1 MNIGIDKNSEV
12 YKLHKNYIKIS
23 SGALR
28 FVIAGVTLALIFAA
42 CMLAAFSRGSSAAGI
57 GLAAAMGASC
67 GVCFYMIKK
76 LVRLKKLQSAADSA
90 YMALSDDEKREMEN
104 DVKNAV
110 RGANVILGEKYFYTT
125 EFIFCFAPYSR
136 LVWMYDAHVNMYA
149 DEFTRQV
156 TEKGRGSYKAVEVF
170 DEDGARMRI
179 SERENDS
186 GNDEGLRVIGV
197 DEIKAHIK
205 KQNPR
210 VAEGY
215 TDMLFVAATED
226 FETFKETIP
235 HDDDE

>member
-1 MNIGIDKNSEV
+1 MNSGIDKNSEV

-23 SGALR
+23 SGAFR
-28 FVIAGVTLALIFAA
+28 FVIVGVTLAVIFAA
-42 CMLAAFSRGSSAAGI
+42 CMWIAFSRDNSAAGI
-57 GLAAAMGASC
+57 GLAAAMGAAW

-76 LVRLKKLQSAADSA
+76 FLRFKKLQSVADSA

-104 DVKNAV
+104 DIKNAV

-125 EFIFCFAPYSR
+125 EYIFCFAPYSR
-136 LVWMYDAHVNMYA
+136 LVWMYDVHVNMDA

-170 DEDGARMRI
+170 DEDGVRMRI
-179 SERENDS
+179 SERENDG
-186 GNDEGLRVIGV
+186 GNDEGLRVIDV

-215 TDMLFVAATED
+215 TDMLFAGAMAD
-226 FETFKETIP
+226 FEMFKETIP